1 LGKINLKR
9 TDGVQKGLNSIV
21 RLDESREII
30 SKVADARSV
39 KEKEVRQNMAT
50 LYPVLSRYAYGNDGC
65 IVLKDSIHPD
75 NERAGLVAIM
85 EIQGGWPRPPAWMEG
100 KKGKEGKE
108 EEKERKETKE
118 KKE

>member
-30 SKVADARSV
+30 SKVADSRGV
-39 KEKEVRQNMAT
+39 KGKEVRQNMAT
-50 LYPVLSRYAYGNDGC
+50 LYPVLSWYSHGNDGC

-75 NERAGLVAIM
+75 NERAGLMAIM
-85 EIQGGWPRPPAWMEG
+85 EIQGGWPRPPAWREE
-100 KKGKEGKE
+100 KKEKKGKE
-108 EEKERKETKE
+108 EEKERKEKKE
-118 KKE
+118 KE